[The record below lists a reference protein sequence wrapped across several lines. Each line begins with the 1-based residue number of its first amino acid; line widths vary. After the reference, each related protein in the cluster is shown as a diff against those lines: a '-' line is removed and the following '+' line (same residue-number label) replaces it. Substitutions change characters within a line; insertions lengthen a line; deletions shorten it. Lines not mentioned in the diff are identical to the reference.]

1 MLDYAI
7 ALAPELHET
16 MRQARAYE
24 AEKRTWL
31 RRYLAIKRAERRD
44 AKTQH
49 PVASTAMA
57 QTTPAVLKMWI

>member
-7 ALAPELHET
+7 TLAPELHET
-16 MRQARAYE
+16 LRQARAYE

-31 RRYLAIKRAERRD
+31 RRYRAIERAERRD

-49 PVASTAMA
+49 PVSPAMA

>member
-7 ALAPELHET
+7 TLAPELHET

-24 AEKRTWL
+24 AAQRSWL
-31 RRYLAIKRAERRD
+31 HRYRAIKRAERRH
-44 AKTQH
+44 AKTDR
-49 PVASTAMA
+49 PVVDAAMS